1 MSAIQKISWD
11 DLRIFLEISRHKTLS
26 AAARKLGIDI
36 STVSRRVAHLETS
49 FNETLFV
56 RDHSGFHLTQHGAEL
71 LQYVQEMDRGALAI
85 TEFGRRDKNEVS
97 GRVRVATMEGI
108 ATTYLAGEF
117 SQLRK
122 RHPKLEIELVTS
134 ANLVHVNRR
143 EADIFLS
150 FFPADGRG
158 LELSPIGEFCLHL
171 YAAPAYLESRGTPT
185 TLDALREHDFV
196 SYIDD
201 LIQLHTVRW
210 LREAI
215 ERPQVVF
222 HSSSML
228 SQMFA
233 AASGMGLV
241 MLPTF
246 TRAERF
252 GLVAVLREHIAVSR
266 TLYLAVHKDLQFTNR
281 IKAVVQFLRD
291 IVERDLPLIGISDAV
306 HREKR
311 TVQTEIDVANLQFE
325 LR

>member
-26 AAARKLGIDI
+26 AAARKLCIDI
-36 STVSRRVAHLETS
+36 STVSRRVSHLETC

-56 RDHSGFHLTQHGAEL
+56 RDHSGFHLTQHGGEL

-85 TEFGRRDKNEVS
+85 AEYGRRDKHEAS

-117 SQLRK
+117 AQLRK

-134 ANLVHVNRR
+134 ANFVHVNRR

-158 LELSPIGEFCLHL
+158 LQISPIGEFSLHL
-171 YAAPAYLESRGTPT
+171 YAAPSYLESYGTPT
-185 TLDALREHDFV
+185 TLEALREHDFV

-201 LIQLHTVRW
+201 LIQLDTVRW

-215 ERPQVVF
+215 EEPHMVF
-222 HSSSML
+222 NSSSML

-266 TLYLAVHKDLQFTNR
+266 TLYLAVHKDLQFTSR
-281 IKAVVQFLRD
+281 IKAVVRFLRD
-291 IVERDLPLIGISDAV
+291 IVERDYPLIGSPDPMRR
-306 HREKR
+306 REPL
-311 TVQTEIDVANLQFE
+311 D
-325 LR
+325 

>member
-1 MSAIQKISWD
+1 MNAIQKISWD
-11 DLRIFLEISRHKTLS
+11 DLRVFLEISRHKTLS
-26 AAARKLGIDI
+26 AAARKLRIDI
-36 STVSRRVAHLETS
+36 STVSRRISHLETS
-49 FNETLFV
+49 LNETLFV
-56 RDHSGFHLTQHGAEL
+56 RDHSGFHLTQHGGEL

-85 TEFGRRDKNEVS
+85 AEYGRRDKHEAS

-117 SQLRK
+117 TQLRR
-122 RHPKLEIELVTS
+122 RHPRLEIELVTS

-158 LELSPIGEFCLHL
+158 LQLSPIGEFFLHL
-171 YAAPAYLESRGTPT
+171 YAAPSYLESHGTPT
-185 TLDALREHDFV
+185 TLEALSEHDFV

-201 LIQLHTVRW
+201 LIQLDTVRW

-215 ERPQVVF
+215 EEPHMVF

-266 TLYLAVHKDLQFTNR
+266 TLYLAVHKDLQFTSR
-281 IKAVVQFLRD
+281 IKAVVRFLRD
-291 IVERDLPLIGISDAV
+291 IVERDYPVICNPDHV
-306 HREKR
+306 RRQEPF
-311 TVQTEIDVANLQFE
+311 D
-325 LR
+325 